1 MSIKILGA
9 VLIILGCGGFG
20 FRIAAA
26 HLKEEKSL
34 RQLVVL
40 LDYMECELQY
50 RLTSLPV
57 LCRQAAAEGNTQLHR
72 AFLYL
77 ACELENQI
85 APDVDRCMNAA
96 LEKVK
101 EMPIYTRE
109 AMLLLGRTLGRFD
122 MEGQLKGL
130 EIVRQQCRRELDK
143 LCSNKEMRLRSYQTL
158 GLCAGAAMAILL
170 I

>member
-50 RLTSLPV
+50 RLTSLPA
-57 LCRQAAAEGNTQLHR
+57 LCRQAAAEGNTQLHHT
-72 AFLYL
+72 FLHL
-77 ACELENQI
+77 ASELENQI
-85 APDVDRCMNAA
+85 APDVDRCMCAA
-96 LEKVK
+96 LEKAK
-101 EMPIYTRE
+101 ELPHYTRE
-109 AMLLLGRTLGRFD
+109 AMFLLGRSLGRFD

-130 EIVRQQCRRELDK
+130 EMVRQQCRRDLDK
-143 LCSNKEMRLRSYQTL
+143 LCSNKEVRLRSYQTL